1 MPATPPATI
10 EVENI
15 HQWDQLV
22 RDHSSIGGV
31 VVQGVDLTQR
41 AADLA
46 RLAVD
51 GTIFLGCSL
60 PDGTTV
66 DLQERGALI
75 FPELPDLPFD
85 PYRSSL
91 YQATEL
97 YDAVL
102 AGGLYAESSDAQIY
116 AWSHAQPVNA
126 NLPATLAM
134 ALHDHSMIDALTDVL
149 TELEPRSIVGIM
161 GGHAVQRDSDD
172 YVGAARLAAQ
182 LTQAGRVVMTGGG
195 PGAMEA
201 ANLGARLAGQMSAL
215 VHALQN
221 LAEAPSYVGAE
232 THWAATALTI
242 RQSMRATGISI
253 GIPTWYYG
261 HEPPNVFGTVIAKFF
276 SNALREDILLRYCLG
291 GLIYLPGA
299 AGTVQEVFQAATANY
314 YAVDDSQ
321 VAPLILVGTE
331 YWTDVL
337 PVWPLLTTLARGR
350 GMAQRIHL
358 VEDVDEAVELLTR

>member
-1 MPATPPATI
+1 MPPASI

-15 HQWDQLV
+15 HQWDQLT
-22 RDHSSIGGV
+22 RDSSSIAGAAI
-31 VVQGVDLTQR
+31 QGVDLSER
-41 AADLA
+41 ADDLA
-46 RLAVD
+46 RLDVEGA
-51 GTIFLGCSL
+51 IFLGCTL
-60 PDGTTV
+60 PEQQV
-66 DLQERGALI
+66 PDLQERGALV
-75 FPELPDLPFD
+75 FPELPDLPFN

-97 YDAVL
+97 YDSVL
-102 AGGLYAESSDAQIY
+102 AGGLYAESSDAKIY
-116 AWSHAQPVNA
+116 AWSHAQPIDA
-126 NLPATLAM
+126 PLPSTLAM

-201 ANLGARLAGQMSAL
+201 ANLGARLAGQPSAL
-215 VHALQN
+215 VHALQD
-221 LAEAPSYVGAE
+221 LADAPSYIGEE
-232 THWAATALTI
+232 THWAATALMI
-242 RQSMRATGISI
+242 RQAMRASGISI
-253 GIPTWYYG
+253 GIPTWHYG

-314 YAVDDSQ
+314 YAADSSQ
-321 VAPLILVGTE
+321 VGPMILVGTE

-350 GMAQRIHL
+350 GMAERIRL
-358 VEDVDEAVELLTR
+358 VKDVDEAVELLTL